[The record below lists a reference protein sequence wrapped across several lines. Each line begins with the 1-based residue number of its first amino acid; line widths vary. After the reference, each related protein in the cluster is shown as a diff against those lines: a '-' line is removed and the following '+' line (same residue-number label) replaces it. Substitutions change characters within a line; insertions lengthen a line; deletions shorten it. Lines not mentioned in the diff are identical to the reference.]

1 MAKKSL
7 RPISLDG
14 KTFYI
19 FDEYSSKANATMC
32 ADLARRTNL
41 FDEVR
46 VVPQDNRY
54 LLCVHGVNDDRV
66 GVTAE
71 SLIAELG
78 LPKRIPLDEIETRSK
93 FVVGRR

>member
-1 MAKKSL
+1 MATKSL

-41 FDEVR
+41 FNEVR
-46 VVPQDNRY
+46 VVPRDSVY
-54 LLCVHGVNDDRV
+54 LLCVRGVNDGRE

-71 SLIAELG
+71 QFIDELG
-78 LPKRIPLDEIETRSK
+78 VPKRIPLDEIETRSK